1 MPEALRN
8 AVIPA
13 QFAGLLGLFHQLHL
27 EAAVGHVEHG
37 HDHFLIGLAAQVRDP
52 VLGDHHIAQMAGNGV
67 VRVGEQHIGRRLAA
81 ALAPRP
87 GHQNGARTG
96 QFMGLADEVVLAA
109 DAAEHPTVLKL
120 IGDRRAQQRGGERR
134 VDETRVAALQKAQR
148 LTAVKI
154 VDQVHPGHI
163 DRRPGVVVQFP
174 QPLIEGFRAEEKAAV
189 HNDAAVQTVTEQ
201 AFQRFPGIRVVQVVG
216 HAVVVGQPQVAGF
229 HHHPGAQ
236 HAEAGQPG
244 ELFRRHR

>member
-1 MPEALRN
+1 M
-8 AVIPA
+8 
-13 QFAGLLGLFHQLHL
+13 
-27 EAAVGHVEHG
+27 
-37 HDHFLIGLAAQVRDP
+37 
-52 VLGDHHIAQMAGNGV
+52 
-67 VRVGEQHIGRRLAA
+67 RVGEQHIGRRLAA

-87 GHQNGARTG
+87 GHQNGAGAG

-134 VDETRVAALQKAQR
+134 IDEARIAALQKAQI
-148 LTAVKI
+148 LAAVEV
-154 VDQVHPGHI
+154 VDDVHPGHV

-174 QPLIEGFRAEEKAAV
+174 QPLIERFRAEEKAAV
-189 HNDAAVQTVTEQ
+189 HDDAAIEAIAEQ
-201 AFQRFPGIRVVQVVG
+201 AFQRFPRVGMVQIIG
-216 HAVVVGQPQVAGF
+216 HAVVIGQTQVAGF